1 MSKTEGTISLFQALS
16 LHPRTRSH
24 SFPLPRSPPTAPSG
38 TGTYIR
44 VRTPSAST
52 RPSPCFSSIL
62 LPFSSVS
69 VDSFHFSQ
77 LVCFMLG
84 EPVLAWDFFWL
95 PESRE
100 EVQLVAI
107 AGMATVWLLDG
118 ALLSAKK
125 TEIGPLLEVV
135 TRSATT
141 LHIFKDLS
149 GVSLLRE

>member
-52 RPSPCFSSIL
+52 RPVPVVFIHSLAILERQRSFFSL
-62 LPFSSVS
+62 LPTSLFPCRRAGSRLGL
-69 VDSFHFSQ
+69 F
-77 LVCFMLG
+77 LV
-84 EPVLAWDFFWL
+84 

>member
-1 MSKTEGTISLFQALS
+1 
-16 LHPRTRSH
+16 
-24 SFPLPRSPPTAPSG
+24 
-38 TGTYIR
+38 
-44 VRTPSAST
+44 
-52 RPSPCFSSIL
+52 
-62 LPFSSVS
+62 
-69 VDSFHFSQ
+69 
-77 LVCFMLG
+77 MLG

-107 AGMATVWLLDG
+107 AGMATVWLLDCS
-118 ALLSAKK
+118 LLSAKK

>member
-1 MSKTEGTISLFQALS
+1 
-16 LHPRTRSH
+16 
-24 SFPLPRSPPTAPSG
+24 
-38 TGTYIR
+38 
-44 VRTPSAST
+44 
-52 RPSPCFSSIL
+52 
-62 LPFSSVS
+62 
-69 VDSFHFSQ
+69 
-77 LVCFMLG
+77 MLG
-84 EPVLAWDFFWL
+84 EPVLAWDFLWL
-95 PESRE
+95 PENQ

-118 ALLSAKK
+118 TLLSAKK

>member
-1 MSKTEGTISLFQALS
+1 
-16 LHPRTRSH
+16 
-24 SFPLPRSPPTAPSG
+24 
-38 TGTYIR
+38 
-44 VRTPSAST
+44 
-52 RPSPCFSSIL
+52 
-62 LPFSSVS
+62 
-69 VDSFHFSQ
+69 
-77 LVCFMLG
+77 MLG

-149 GVSLLRE
+149 AVSLVRE